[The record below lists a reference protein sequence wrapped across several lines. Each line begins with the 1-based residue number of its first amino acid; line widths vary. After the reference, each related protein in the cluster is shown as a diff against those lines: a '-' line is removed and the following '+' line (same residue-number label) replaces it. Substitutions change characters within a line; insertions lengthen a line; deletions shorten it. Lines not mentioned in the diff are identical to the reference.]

1 MGACASR
8 PKDLKKGAPPP
19 SESEAPITPEK
30 PAEVVDP
37 ATATAPLQ
45 DETTNKQQELIEPLV
60 DVSEVPAAPEAANT
74 KVEEKAAVKEEE
86 EKEKEKEKEDKTQHS
101 NVVQA

>member
-45 DETTNKQQELIEPLV
+45 DETTNKELIEPLV
-60 DVSEVPAAPEAANT
+60 DVSEVPAAPEANT
-74 KVEEKAAVKEEE
+74 KARVILQHKGVMFSIPKAA
-86 EKEKEKEKEDKTQHS
+86 TS
-101 NVVQA
+101 VQVSYLLA

>member
-45 DETTNKQQELIEPLV
+45 DETTNKQELIEPLV
-60 DVSEVPAAPEAANT
+60 DVSEVPAAPEANT
-74 KVEEKAAVKEEE
+74 KVEEKAGVKEE
-86 EKEKEKEKEDKTQHS
+86 EKEKEKEDKTQHS
-101 NVVQA
+101 DVVQA